1 MRITQVKPMGT
12 RASTPVHTVGSET
25 DHPSSR
31 ATRLVNKPTK
41 GATRRHDRSSPAA
54 EEATCV
60 LIPVSLSPYMAGD
73 CGHLGPSRKRAPV
86 DADRLSDLPDCLLED
101 ILSRLGSLQAVRTSA
116 LSRRWRHVWR
126 SVRCVDIDQRE
137 FPGSGTPG
145 SRQYQRFEDFADTM
159 LPLPPGAARP
169 PLDTFRLHFADAMN
183 RVAMNTTSFGRWIR
197 RGFMRR
203 PATVDLQCDY
213 VNGCILWPPCHE
225 IGGQLPVLEDLHLD
239 NCCYYGVLT
248 IASPTLKSLA
258 VTSNSVSY
266 STDTVAIAA
275 PRLASLRL
283 VLPFGRDGRTSVV
296 TKAPGNEALP
306 SLVEASICLNDLDQ
320 RAYKAKLP
328 FLRSLCSFLGRLTN
342 VTKLELSGFT
352 TTALLDHESQDFP
365 VLENLRTL
373 LLDGCDI
380 GAIDLQVLM
389 KILENAP
396 NLEKLRLHR
405 CKFLGRP
412 KRSKGKAGPKRTC
425 PNQCVSTLVR
435 HKKLNSIEIKYQ
447 PQDEAHL
454 KEFFGKYVNETPKEM
469 QLWRVARNLSISRAN
484 TRGGDQVSTA
494 AHVTPVQESTL
505 YLRRT
510 IPRDPAVAN
519 HRSDST

>member
-1 MRITQVKPMGT
+1 
-12 RASTPVHTVGSET
+12 
-25 DHPSSR
+25 
-31 ATRLVNKPTK
+31 
-41 GATRRHDRSSPAA
+41 
-54 EEATCV
+54 
-60 LIPVSLSPYMAGD
+60 MAGD

-145 SRQYQRFEDFADTM
+145 SRQYQRFEDFADAM
-159 LPLPPGAARP
+159 LPWPPGAAQP
-169 PLDTFRLHFADAMN
+169 PLDTLRLHFADAMN

-197 RGFMRR
+197 RGLTRR

-213 VNGCILWPPCHE
+213 VNGCILWPPCHVDMGAAACRLTRLRLSGVTLGLGSREE

-258 VTSNSVSY
+258 ITSNSASY

-296 TKAPGNEALP
+296 TNAPGNVALP

-328 FLRSLCSFLGRLTN
+328 FLRSMCSFLGRLTN

-380 GAIDLQVLM
+380 GAINLQVLM
-389 KILENAP
+389 KILKNAP
-396 NLEKLRLHR
+396 NLEKLRLRR
-405 CKFLGRP
+405 CKVWL
-412 KRSKGKAGPKRTC
+412 
-425 PNQCVSTLVR
+425 QV
-435 HKKLNSIEIKYQ
+435 E
-447 PQDEAHL
+447 DHL
-454 KEFFGKYVNETPKEM
+454 
-469 QLWRVARNLSISRAN
+469 
-484 TRGGDQVSTA
+484 
-494 AHVTPVQESTL
+494 
-505 YLRRT
+505 
-510 IPRDPAVAN
+510 
-519 HRSDST
+519 